1 MLKIPKSA
9 LGFKKKRIGGDAL
22 FEPRAFDPS
31 LRLWNLIASWVK
43 QGNKS
48 LALEWGT
55 DYDIRVN
62 GIAKEHE
69 PLFKLGEK
77 WDIAMAAVY
86 LASKSLSM

>member
-1 MLKIPKSA
+1 MCHEALQYLKKGGPGKSPSTGDKHQCNPA
-9 LGFKKKRIGGDAL
+9 LH
-22 FEPRAFDPS
+22 S
-31 LRLWNLIASWVK
+31 NLVSNPCFCS
-43 QGNKS
+43 Q
-48 LALEWGT
+48 
-55 DYDIRVN
+55 DYDIIVN